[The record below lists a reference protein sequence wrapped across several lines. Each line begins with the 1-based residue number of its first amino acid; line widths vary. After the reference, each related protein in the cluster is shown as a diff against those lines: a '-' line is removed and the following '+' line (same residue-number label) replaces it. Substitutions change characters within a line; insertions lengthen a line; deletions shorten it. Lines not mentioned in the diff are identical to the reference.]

1 MTFRLGLRLAV
12 AGGRESLLRLA
23 VTAFG
28 VAVGVVL
35 LLLCL
40 TGQSAE
46 QGRAERSGWQS
57 ADSDTPA
64 TAPDP
69 ALFLTV
75 TDYHEGTAMIR
86 GYVAAL
92 GPRPPVPPGLERLP
106 GPGEVAVSP
115 AMRRLL
121 VSTPD
126 DELDDRYPGR
136 VIATIGDEGLAHPD
150 QLVALIGRT
159 PDQLGEV
166 TSRSLH
172 RVRGFGSLPSGYAFY
187 QGIRVLLLLGAV
199 LLLLPVI
206 IFIVMATRVAAAH
219 REQRLAAIR
228 LVGATRLQAAV
239 VAAVET
245 GLGAVA
251 GTVIGWAGY
260 EAGRRILAATLTFQG
275 AHFFVDD
282 VVVAPWLLALVLAG
296 VPLLAMLTTVVAL
309 GRVQAGPLATSR
321 HGRRPPPSARRA
333 LPLAAGIGGLLA
345 AAPLRRVV
353 DSETRETLD
362 NLAPLFIILT
372 IVGFVTIGPWLCMLA
387 GRGIARVSR
396 RVPGLIAARRI
407 ASDPSATFR
416 AVSVVVLAAFAVTC
430 SASLVDAS
438 EAGPFDG
445 GRGVLR
451 PGVVEVLTGGV
462 PEAKVAPLLSER
474 AVPIRSDIG
483 VASDL
488 VESCAELARVVTL
501 SCSSSGLAESGI
513 SERAGLADTGL
524 PISTVYIPTDRTPA
538 AEHRVRTQAA
548 NLVPNAIIHTQQDRI
563 DTDAFFFGSLEQ
575 LQRLVWYFVLL
586 VAACSLTVGMLAG
599 VIERRRPF
607 ALLRASGLRLGE
619 LRQIVFLETAAAMLV
634 TAAVGV
640 GLGMASSYALALFSD
655 MAWTWP
661 DVGVFAM
668 VGIGVLAAL
677 ILSTMALPLLDAATR
692 HDAVRYE

>member
-1 MTFRLGLRLAV
+1 MTFRLGWRLAV

-57 ADSDTPA
+57 ADSSTPA

-121 VSTPD
+121 ETEPD

-136 VIATIGDEGLAHPD
+136 VTATIGDQGLAHPD

-166 TSRSLH
+166 TSMSLY
-172 RVRGFGSLPSGYAFY
+172 RVRGFGSLPSGYGFY
-187 QGIRVLLLLGAV
+187 VGIRVLLLMGAV
-199 LLLLPVI
+199 LLLVPVI

-228 LVGATRLQAAV
+228 LVGATRRQVAV

-245 GLGAVA
+245 GLGAAA
-251 GTVIGWAGY
+251 GTALGWIGY
-260 EAGRRILAATLTFQG
+260 EAGRRIVAATVTFQG
-275 AHFFVDD
+275 ARFFLDD

-296 VPLLAMLTTVVAL
+296 VPLLAMLTTIVAL
-309 GRVQAGPLATSR
+309 SRVQAGPLATSR

-353 DSETRETLD
+353 DRETGETLD
-362 NLAPLFIILT
+362 NLAPLFVILT
-372 IVGFVTIGPWLCMLA
+372 IVGFVTIGPWLCLLA

-416 AVSVVVLAAFAVTC
+416 AVSVVVLAAFAVTF

-438 EAGPFDG
+438 EDEPVDG

-451 PGVVEVLTGGV
+451 PGVVEVITGGV
-462 PEAKVAPLLSER
+462 PEARVAPLLSEP
-474 AVPIRSDIG
+474 AVPVRTG
-483 VASDL
+483 AASHF
-488 VESCAELARVVTL
+488 VESCPELARMVAL
-501 SCSSSGLAESGI
+501 SCSSSGLVVGGI
-513 SERAGLADTGL
+513 SERAGLANTDL
-524 PISTVYIPTDRTPA
+524 PISMVYIPTDGTPA

-548 NLVPNAIIHTQQDRI
+548 NLVPNALIHTQRDRI
-563 DTDAFFFGSLEQ
+563 DTDALFFDSLEQ

-619 LRQIVFLETAAAMLV
+619 LRQVVFLETAAAMLV

-640 GLGMASSYALALFSD
+640 GLGMATSYAVALFGD
-655 MAWTWP
+655 LVWTWP

-668 VGIGVLAAL
+668 VGVGVLAAL
-677 ILSTMALPLLDAATR
+677 ILSTMALPLLNAATR
-692 HDAVRYE
+692 HEAVRYE

>member
-1 MTFRLGLRLAV
+1 VTFRLGLRLAV
-12 AGGRESLLRLA
+12 AGGQESLLRLA

-57 ADSDTPA
+57 ADADTPA

-75 TDYHEGTAMIR
+75 TDYHQGTAMIR

-121 VSTPD
+121 RSTPD

-136 VIATIGDEGLAHPD
+136 ITTTIGDEGLAHPD

-159 PDQLGEV
+159 PEQLGEV
-166 TSRSLH
+166 TSRSLY

-199 LLLLPVI
+199 LLLVPVV
-206 IFIVMATRVAAAH
+206 IFIVMATRVAAAS

-228 LVGATRLQAAV
+228 LVGATRRQAAV

-251 GTVIGWAGY
+251 GTALGWAGY
-260 EAGRRILAATLTFQG
+260 EVGRRILAATVTFQG
-275 AHFFVDD
+275 ARFFVDD

-296 VPLLAMLTTVVAL
+296 VPLLATLTTIVAL
-309 GRVQAGPLATSR
+309 SRVQAGPLGTSR
-321 HGRRPPPSARRA
+321 HGRRRPPSARRA

-345 AAPLRRVV
+345 AAPLRRVA
-353 DSETRETLD
+353 DGETGENLD
-362 NLAPLFIILT
+362 NLAPLFVILT
-372 IVGFVTIGPWLCMLA
+372 IVGFVVIGPWLCLLA
-387 GRGIARVSR
+387 GRGLARVSR
-396 RVPGLIAARRI
+396 RVPGMIAARRI

-416 AVSVVVLAAFAVTC
+416 AVGVVVLAVFAVTF

-438 EAGPFDG
+438 EDGPVDG

-451 PGVVEVLTGGV
+451 PGVVEVITGGV
-462 PEAKVAPLLSER
+462 PEAKVAPLLSEG
-474 AVPIRSDIG
+474 AVPTRPG
-483 VASDL
+483 FAGEF
-488 VESCAELARVVTL
+488 VESCAGFARVVARP
-501 SCSSSGLAESGI
+501 CSSSGPVEVGVT
-513 SERAGLADTGL
+513 ERAGLAGTGL
-524 PISTVYIPTDRTPA
+524 PISVVYIPTDGTPA
-538 AEHRVRTQAA
+538 AENRVRTQAA
-548 NLVPNAIIHTQQDRI
+548 NLVPNALIHTQRDRI
-563 DTDAFFFGSLEQ
+563 DTDALFFSSLEQ

-599 VIERRRPF
+599 VVERRRPF

-619 LRQIVFLETAAAMLV
+619 LRQIVLLETAAAMLV

-661 DVGVFAM
+661 DAGVLAM
-668 VGIGVLAAL
+668 VGVGVLAAL
-677 ILSTMALPLLDAATR
+677 ILSAMALPLLNAATR

>member
-1 MTFRLGLRLAV
+1 VTFRLGLRLAV
-12 AGGRESLLRLA
+12 AGGRESLLRMG

-57 ADSDTPA
+57 ADSATPA

-115 AMRRLL
+115 ALRRLL

-126 DELDDRYPGR
+126 DQLDDRYPGR
-136 VIATIGDEGLAHPD
+136 VTATIGDEGLAHPD

-166 TSRSLH
+166 TSRSLYT
-172 RVRGFGSLPSGYAFY
+172 VRGFGSLPSGYAFH

-199 LLLLPVI
+199 LLLAPVT
-206 IFIVMATRVAAAH
+206 IFIVMTTRVAAAH
-219 REQRLAAIR
+219 RERRLAAIR

-251 GTVIGWAGY
+251 GTALGWAGY
-260 EAGRRILAATLTFQG
+260 EAGRRIVAATLTFQG
-275 AHFFVDD
+275 ARFFLDD

-296 VPLLAMLTTVVAL
+296 VPLLATLTTIAAL
-309 GRVQAGPLATSR
+309 SRVQAGPLATSR

-345 AAPLRRVV
+345 AAPLRRIV
-353 DSETRETLD
+353 DSETGETLD
-362 NLAPLFIILT
+362 NLAPLFVILT
-372 IVGFVTIGPWLCMLA
+372 IIGFVTIGPWLCMLA
-387 GRGIARVSR
+387 GRGIASVSR

-416 AVSVVVLAAFAVTC
+416 AVSVVVLAVFAVTF

-438 EAGPFDG
+438 EDGPVDG

-451 PGVVEVLTGGV
+451 PGVVEVITGGV

-474 AVPIRSDIG
+474 AVPVRSGAAGDF
-483 VASDL
+483 
-488 VESCAELARVVTL
+488 VESCLELARAVTL
-501 SCSSSGLAESGI
+501 PCSSSGLAEGGI
-513 SERAGLADTGL
+513 SERAGLAGTDL
-524 PISTVYIPTDRTPA
+524 PVSMVYILTDGTPA
-538 AEHRVRTQAA
+538 AENRVRTQAA
-548 NLVPNAIIHTQQDRI
+548 NLVPNALIHTQRDRI
-563 DTDAFFFGSLEQ
+563 DTDAFFFASLEQ

-640 GLGMASSYALALFSD
+640 GLGMATSYAVALFGD
-655 MAWTWP
+655 MVWTWP
-661 DVGVFAM
+661 DAGVFAM

>member
-12 AGGRESLLRLA
+12 AGGRESLLRMG

-57 ADSDTPA
+57 ADSATPA

-121 VSTPD
+121 ASTPD

-136 VIATIGDEGLAHPD
+136 VTATIGDEGLAHPD

-166 TSRSLH
+166 TSGSLYT
-172 RVRGFGSLPSGYAFY
+172 VRGFGSLPSGYAFY

-199 LLLLPVI
+199 LLLVPVV
-206 IFIVMATRVAAAH
+206 IFIVMTTRVAAAH
-219 REQRLAAIR
+219 RERRLAAIR

-251 GTVIGWAGY
+251 GTALGWAGY
-260 EAGRRILAATLTFQG
+260 EVGRRIVAATLTFQG
-275 AHFFVDD
+275 ARFFLDD
-282 VVVAPWLLALVLAG
+282 VVVAPWLLALVLVG
-296 VPLLAMLTTVVAL
+296 VPLLATLTTIVAL
-309 GRVQAGPLATSR
+309 SRVQAGPLATSR

-353 DSETRETLD
+353 DSETSETLD
-362 NLAPLFIILT
+362 NLAPLFVTLT

-416 AVSVVVLAAFAVTC
+416 AVSVVVLAAFAVTF

-438 EAGPFDG
+438 EDGPVDG

-451 PGVVEVLTGGV
+451 PGVVEVITGGV

-474 AVPIRSDIG
+474 AVPIRYGDAG
-483 VASDL
+483 VF
-488 VESCAELARVVTL
+488 VESCAELARMVTL
-501 SCSSSGLAESGI
+501 PCSSSGLAESGI
-513 SERAGLADTGL
+513 SERAGLAGTGL
-524 PISTVYIPTDRTPA
+524 PISMVYILTDGTPA
-538 AEHRVRTQAA
+538 AENRVRTQAA
-548 NLVPNAIIHTQQDRI
+548 NLVPNALIHTQQDRI
-563 DTDAFFFGSLEQ
+563 DTDAFFFDSLEQ

-619 LRQIVFLETAAAMLV
+619 LRQVVFLETAAAMLV

-640 GLGMASSYALALFSD
+640 GLGMATSYAVALFGD
-655 MAWTWP
+655 MVWTWP
-661 DVGVFAM
+661 DAGVFAM

-692 HDAVRYE
+692 YDAVRYE

>member
-1 MTFRLGLRLAV
+1 
-12 AGGRESLLRLA
+12 
-23 VTAFG
+23 
-28 VAVGVVL
+28 
-35 LLLCL
+35 
-40 TGQSAE
+40 
-46 QGRAERSGWQS
+46 
-57 ADSDTPA
+57 
-64 TAPDP
+64 
-69 ALFLTV
+69 
-75 TDYHEGTAMIR
+75 
-86 GYVAAL
+86 
-92 GPRPPVPPGLERLP
+92 
-106 GPGEVAVSP
+106 
-115 AMRRLL
+115 MRRLL
-121 VSTPD
+121 ASMPD

-136 VIATIGDEGLAHPD
+136 VTATIGDEGLAHPD

-166 TSRSLH
+166 TSRSLY
-172 RVRGFGSLPSGYAFY
+172 RVRGFGALPSGYAFY

-199 LLLLPVI
+199 LLLAPVT
-206 IFIVMATRVAAAH
+206 IFIVMTTRVAAAH

-251 GTVIGWAGY
+251 GTALGWAGY
-260 EAGRRILAATLTFQG
+260 EAGRRIVAATVTFQG
-275 AHFFVDD
+275 ARFFLDD

-296 VPLLAMLTTVVAL
+296 VPLLAMLTTIVAL
-309 GRVQAGPLATSR
+309 SRVQAGPLATSR

-353 DSETRETLD
+353 DSETSETLD
-362 NLAPLFIILT
+362 NLAPLFLILT
-372 IVGFVTIGPWLCMLA
+372 IVGFVVVGPWLCMLA

-416 AVSVVVLAAFAVTC
+416 VVSVVVLAAFAVTF
-430 SASLVDAS
+430 SASLVDAA
-438 EAGPFDG
+438 EDGPVDG

-451 PGVVEVLTGGV
+451 PGVVEVITGGV

-474 AVPIRSDIG
+474 AVPLRSGAARDF
-483 VASDL
+483 
-488 VESCAELARVVTL
+488 VESCPELARAVTL
-501 SCSSSGLAESGI
+501 PCSSSGLAEGGI
-513 SERAGLADTGL
+513 SERAGLADTDL
-524 PISTVYIPTDRTPA
+524 PISTVYILTDGTPA
-538 AEHRVRTQAA
+538 AENRVRTQAA
-548 NLVPNAIIHTQQDRI
+548 NLVPNALIHTQQDRI
-563 DTDAFFFGSLEQ
+563 DTDGFFFASLEQ

-619 LRQIVFLETAAAMLV
+619 LRQVVFLETAAAMLV

-640 GLGMASSYALALFSD
+640 GLGMATSYAVALFGD

-668 VGIGVLAAL
+668 VGIGVLTAL

-692 HDAVRYE
+692 DDAVRYE

>member
-1 MTFRLGLRLAV
+1 VTFRLGLRLAV

-57 ADSDTPA
+57 ADPDTPA

-126 DELDDRYPGR
+126 DELDDRYPGS
-136 VIATIGDEGLAHPD
+136 VTATIGDEGLAHPD

-166 TSRSLH
+166 TSRSLY
-172 RVRGFGSLPSGYAFY
+172 RVRGFGALPSGYAFY

-199 LLLLPVI
+199 LLLAPVT
-206 IFIVMATRVAAAH
+206 IFIVMTTRVAAAH

-251 GTVIGWAGY
+251 GTALGWAGY
-260 EAGRRILAATLTFQG
+260 EAGRRIVAATVTFQG
-275 AHFFVDD
+275 ARFFLDD

-296 VPLLAMLTTVVAL
+296 VPLLAMLTTIVAL
-309 GRVQAGPLATSR
+309 SRVQAGPLATSR

-353 DSETRETLD
+353 DSETSETLD
-362 NLAPLFIILT
+362 NLAPLFLILT
-372 IVGFVTIGPWLCMLA
+372 IVGFVVVGPWLCMLA

-416 AVSVVVLAAFAVTC
+416 VVSVVVLAAFAVTF
-430 SASLVDAS
+430 SASLVDAA
-438 EAGPFDG
+438 EDGPVDG

-451 PGVVEVLTGGV
+451 PGVVEVITGGV

-474 AVPIRSDIG
+474 AVPLRSGAARDF
-483 VASDL
+483 
-488 VESCAELARVVTL
+488 VESCPELARAVTL
-501 SCSSSGLAESGI
+501 PCSSSGLAEGGI
-513 SERAGLADTGL
+513 SERAGLADTDL
-524 PISTVYIPTDRTPA
+524 PISTVYILTDGTPA
-538 AEHRVRTQAA
+538 AENRVRTQAA
-548 NLVPNAIIHTQQDRI
+548 NLVPNALIHTQQDRI
-563 DTDAFFFGSLEQ
+563 DTDGFFFASLEQ

-619 LRQIVFLETAAAMLV
+619 LRQVVFLETAAAMLV

-640 GLGMASSYALALFSD
+640 GLGMATSYAVALFGD

-668 VGIGVLAAL
+668 VGIGVLTAL

-692 HDAVRYE
+692 DDAVRYE

>member
-40 TGQSAE
+40 TGQSAH

-57 ADSDTPA
+57 ADPSTPA

-121 VSTPD
+121 ESTPD
-126 DELDDRYPGR
+126 DELDNRYPGR
-136 VIATIGDEGLAHPD
+136 VTATIGDEGLAHPD

-166 TSRSLH
+166 TSRSLY
-172 RVRGFGSLPSGYAFY
+172 RVRGFGSLPSGYGFY
-187 QGIRVLLLLGAV
+187 LGIRVLLVLGAV
-199 LLLLPVI
+199 LLLVPVI

-245 GLGAVA
+245 GLGALI
-251 GTVIGWAGY
+251 GTALGWAGY
-260 EAGRRILAATLTFQG
+260 EAGRRILAATVTFQG
-275 AHFFVDD
+275 ARFFLDD

-296 VPLLAMLTTVVAL
+296 VPLLAMLTTIVAL

-362 NLAPLFIILT
+362 NLGPLFLVLT
-372 IVGFVTIGPWLCMLA
+372 IVGFVTAGPWLCMLA

-407 ASDPSATFR
+407 AGDPSATFR

-438 EAGPFDG
+438 EGAPVDG

-451 PGVVEVLTGGV
+451 PGVVEVITGGV

-474 AVPIRSDIG
+474 ALPVRSGAAGDF
-483 VASDL
+483 
-488 VESCAELARVVTL
+488 VESCPELARVVTL
-501 SCSSSGLAESGI
+501 PCSSSGPAVGGI
-513 SERAGLADTGL
+513 SQRAGLADTDL
-524 PISTVYIPTDRTPA
+524 PVSTVYISTGGTPA
-538 AEHRVRTQAA
+538 AERRVRTQAA
-548 NLVPNAIIHTQQDRI
+548 NLVPNALIHSQQDRI
-563 DTDAFFFGSLEQ
+563 DTDAFFLDSVEQ

-619 LRQIVFLETAAAMLV
+619 LRQVVLLETAAAMLV

-640 GLGMASSYALALFSD
+640 GLGMATSYALALFGD

-661 DVGVFAM
+661 DGGVFAM

>member
-1 MTFRLGLRLAV
+1 VTFRLGLRLAV

-57 ADSDTPA
+57 ADPDTPA

-126 DELDDRYPGR
+126 DELDDRYPGS
-136 VIATIGDEGLAHPD
+136 VTATIGDEGLAHPD

-166 TSRSLH
+166 TSRSLY
-172 RVRGFGSLPSGYAFY
+172 RVRGFGALPSGYAFY

-199 LLLLPVI
+199 LLLAPVT
-206 IFIVMATRVAAAH
+206 IFIVMTTRVAAAH
-219 REQRLAAIR
+219 HEQRLAAIR

-251 GTVIGWAGY
+251 GTALGWAGY
-260 EAGRRILAATLTFQG
+260 EAGRRIVAATVTFQG
-275 AHFFVDD
+275 ARFFLDD

-296 VPLLAMLTTVVAL
+296 VPLLAMLTTIVAL
-309 GRVQAGPLATSR
+309 SRVQAGPLATSR

-353 DSETRETLD
+353 DSETSETLD
-362 NLAPLFIILT
+362 NLAPLFLILT
-372 IVGFVTIGPWLCMLA
+372 IVGFVVVGPWLCMLA

-416 AVSVVVLAAFAVTC
+416 VVSVVVLAAFAVTF
-430 SASLVDAS
+430 SASLVDAA
-438 EAGPFDG
+438 EDGPVDG

-451 PGVVEVLTGGV
+451 PGVVEVITGGV

-474 AVPIRSDIG
+474 AVPLRSGAARDF
-483 VASDL
+483 
-488 VESCAELARVVTL
+488 VESCPELARAVTL
-501 SCSSSGLAESGI
+501 PCSSSGLAEGGI
-513 SERAGLADTGL
+513 SERAGLADTDL
-524 PISTVYIPTDRTPA
+524 PISTVYILTDGTPA
-538 AEHRVRTQAA
+538 AENRVRTQAA
-548 NLVPNAIIHTQQDRI
+548 NLVPNALIHTQQDRI
-563 DTDAFFFGSLEQ
+563 DTDGFFFASLEQ

-619 LRQIVFLETAAAMLV
+619 LRQVVFLETAAAMLV

-640 GLGMASSYALALFSD
+640 GLGMATSYAVALFGD

-668 VGIGVLAAL
+668 VGIGVLTAL

-692 HDAVRYE
+692 DDAVRYE